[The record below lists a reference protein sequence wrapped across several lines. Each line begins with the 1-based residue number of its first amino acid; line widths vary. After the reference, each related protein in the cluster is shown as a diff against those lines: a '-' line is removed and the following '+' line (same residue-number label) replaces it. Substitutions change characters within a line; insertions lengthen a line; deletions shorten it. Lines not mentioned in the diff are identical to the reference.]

1 MAAKTFTYRID
12 IESSATT
19 KDLARLEL
27 QLNEVNKAI
36 REAKK
41 EGDGKTYEK
50 LRREQLS
57 LQDASKELRK
67 EIREQTKAF
76 REQKFPQ
83 DSLIGLRKQYREL
96 RKEINA
102 LSREE
107 RESEFGKG
115 LIARAK
121 GINDSIKDI
130 AGSVGDFRDNVGNYR
145 DALGEFQGLDTGSLI
160 AGLFDGSTAKGINQV
175 VSSLNPY
182 AIAATAAVAGTVAL
196 TKEIV
201 RVTQEYTKL
210 NAEVSRLTGLE
221 GFELQDATVGVKAL
235 ADTFDQDFNEVLLA
249 ANTLTKELTGDFN
262 QSIDIIKTGFI
273 AGANASGQ
281 FLDNIR
287 EYSTQLRESGA
298 DAEQFLEI
306 LIRSEQEGIFS
317 DKGVDTI
324 KEFGLRIREQTDAT
338 KTALQNAFGEQFTQQ
353 LFDGINDGSI
363 TTVNA
368 LTRVSEGLKEN
379 QINAQQAGQLLADV
393 FGGPGEDAGLRFI
406 EILGEVDGDLTD
418 LVDTTDAYTRRQLQS
433 FEASRSLAEE
443 QQILAS
449 QFAGVG
455 FNAETAVTQLKAFG
469 TSILNDV
476 LLNVRAVA
484 RDFDEGGL
492 GAKLQRYFTTLF
504 NPGSLISGGR
514 KETIKKLLEEDA
526 KEQAEI
532 EAGIRDEQRKTAEQ
546 RRNLAL
552 QGKLDLQGLRQEQAL
567 IKQEII
573 ETKNAGEDYSGLQRD
588 LVTVT
593 NQLAQ
598 ATNLVSTSFS
608 AIKDKAVPAATSIRG
623 IKDDI
628 SEIRKQ
634 LELSPDASTYS
645 QYYQQLL
652 TKEKELAAA
661 VAARNA
667 AISGERAPIGV
678 TQQLGAA
685 VGLPTQVESQI
696 SSDDQ
701 TQLAAIETIEEL
713 KTKKQAEESQKRI
726 ELEKEEAKQ
735 RLQLINQLGESAGEL
750 IGGFI
755 SGQIDT
761 FDDFGKK
768 ILQLGLEILE
778 KQILLS
784 IASAQTQAIAQPD
797 SVATFGATGIA
808 RGAILTGLI
817 KAAFSVV
824 KSAIQSF
831 ADGGQV
837 LPDYSNTGVI
847 PNKQNTK
854 RQRNGDRVLAYLTP
868 GEVILNKAQQQQAV
882 RMYGTDIFAQLGIP
896 GFADGGIVP
905 NTPQLINPVTVQS
918 GNVSLNANDLQTQ
931 AALIAQQTAAATQQ
945 AIRQGIAEAEQRRE
959 RREELERSRRF

>member
-1 MAAKTFTYRID
+1 MATKTFTYRID

-19 KDLARLEL
+19 KDLAQLEL

-41 EGDGKTYEK
+41 EGDGETYEK

-76 REQKFPQ
+76 REQKFPE

-102 LSREE
+102 LSQEE
-107 RESEFGKG
+107 RESDFGRA
-115 LIARAK
+115 LIDKAK
-121 GINDSIKDI
+121 GINDSIKEI

-145 DALGEFQGLDTGSLI
+145 DALSEFQGLDTGSLI
-160 AGLFDGSTAKGINQV
+160 AGLFDGSTAKGVNDI

-182 AIAATAAVAGTVAL
+182 AVAASAAVAGTVAL
-196 TKEIV
+196 AREII
-201 RVTQEYTKL
+201 RVTEEYTKL

-221 GFELQDATVGVKAL
+221 GFELQSATVGVKAL

-249 ANTLTKELTGDFN
+249 ANTLTKELTGDFD
-262 QSIDIIKTGFI
+262 QSIEIIKTGFI

-287 EYSTQLRESGA
+287 EYSTQLRASGA

-338 KTALQNAFGEQFTQQ
+338 RSALENAFGEQFTQQ

-368 LTRVSEGLKEN
+368 LTKVSEGLKDN

-418 LVDTTDAYTRRQLQS
+418 LVDITDTYTRRQL
-433 FEASRSLAEE
+433 EAFDATRDLANE

-449 QFAGVG
+449 QFDGVG
-455 FNAETAVTQLKAFG
+455 FSVETATTKLRAFG
-469 TSILNDV
+469 TR
-476 LLNVRAVA
+476 LLN
-484 RDFDEGGL
+484 
-492 GAKLQRYFTTLF
+492 
-504 NPGSLISGGR
+504 
-514 KETIKKLLEEDA
+514 ETILEFRSFGKVVREEGLFKALTTDTDEFGSEGRIGAELLREDA
-526 KEQAEI
+526 KVNAEL
-532 EAGIRDEQRKTAEQ
+532 EEKKREEEKKTADQ
-546 RRNLAL
+546 RRELAL

-573 ETKNAGEDYSGLQRD
+573 ETKIAGEDYSGLQRD
-588 LVTVT
+588 LVTIT
-593 NQLAQ
+593 NQLAS
-598 ATNLVSTSFS
+598 ATNLVSTNFS
-608 AIKDKAVPAATSIRG
+608 RVRDNAEPAATSIRG

-661 VAARNA
+661 ITKRNR
-667 AISGERAPIGV
+667 AIAGDRPDIGV
-678 TQQLGAA
+678 TPTLGAA
-685 VGLPTQVESQI
+685 AGLPTQVQSESGE
-696 SSDDQ
+696 DQ
-701 TQLAAIETIEEL
+701 TQLAAFGLIEEL
-713 KTKKQAEESQKRI
+713 KTQKLAEESQKRI
-726 ELEKEEAKQ
+726 EIAKKEEEEKLDRVK
-735 RLQLINQLGESAGEL
+735 RLGQATGEL
-750 IGGFI
+750 LIGFA
-755 SGQIDT
+755 SGQEDA
-761 FDDFGKK
+761 FKEFGKS
-768 ILQLGLEILE
+768 IITLGLEILE
-778 KQILLS
+778 KQVLLS
-784 IASAQTQAIAQPD
+784 IASAQAQSLTQTD
-797 SVATFGATGIA
+797 SIATFGATGIA
-808 RGAILTGLI
+808 RGAILTALI
-817 KAAFSVV
+817 KGVFSGV

-831 ADGGQV
+831 AEGGQV
-837 LPDYSNTGVI
+837 LPDYSNTGVV
-847 PNKQNTK
+847 PNRQNTK

-868 GEVILNKAQQQQAV
+868 GEVVLNKAQQQKAV

-945 AIRQGIAEAEQRRE
+945 AIARGIQEAEQRRE

>member
-19 KDLARLEL
+19 KDLAQLEL

-41 EGDGKTYEK
+41 AGDTDTYES

-145 DALGEFQGLDTGSLI
+145 DVLGQFRDLDAGSLI
-160 AGLFDGSTAKGINQV
+160 AGLFDGSASEGIKKV

-196 TKEIV
+196 TKEII

-306 LIRSEQEGIFS
+306 LVRSEQEGIFS

-324 KEFGLRIREQTDAT
+324 KEFGLRIRQQTDAT

-368 LTRVSEGLKEN
+368 LSKVSEGLKEN
-379 QINAQQAGQLLADV
+379 QLNAKQSGQLLADV

-406 EILGEVDGDLTD
+406 EILGEVDGDLSD
-418 LVDTTDAYTRRQLQS
+418 LVDTTDSYTRIQLES
-433 FEASRSLAEE
+433 FEANRSLAQE
-443 QQILAS
+443 QQILAD
-449 QFAGVG
+449 QFDGVG
-455 FNAETAVTQLKAFG
+455 FSVENATTKLKAFG
-469 TSILNDV
+469 TRLINDTILEFRAFGKVVREEGLFRALTTDV
-476 LLNVRAVA
+476 DEFSRQGKIGKELLR
-484 RDFDEGGL
+484 
-492 GAKLQRYFTTLF
+492 
-504 NPGSLISGGR
+504 
-514 KETIKKLLEEDA
+514 EDA
-526 KEQAEI
+526 ELNEELERRKREEQ
-532 EAGIRDEQRKTAEQ
+532 QKTAQQ
-546 RRNLAL
+546 RRELAL
-552 QGKLDLQGLRQEQAL
+552 KGRLDLQGLRQEQAL
-567 IKQEII
+567 IKNEII
-573 ETKNAGEDYSGLQRD
+573 ETKNAGEDYSQLQQD

-593 NQLAQ
+593 NQLAS
-598 ATNLVSTSFS
+598 ATNLVSVGFS
-608 AIKDKAVPAATSIRG
+608 RVREKAEPAASSIKG

-628 SEIRKQ
+628 SEIRKE
-634 LELSPDASTYS
+634 LELAPDASSYS

-652 TKEKELAAA
+652 DKEKELAQA
-661 VAARNA
+661 VAVRNA
-667 AISGERAPIGV
+667 AISGERTTIEVTPI
-678 TQQLGAA
+678 LGPSP
-685 VGLPTQVESQI
+685 GIPTQVQTEQDPIGEDIEKQRTEALEKES
-696 SSDDQ
+696 
-701 TQLAAIETIEEL
+701 ER
-713 KTKKQAEESQKRI
+713 RI
-726 ELEKEEAKQ
+726 ELEKKEREE
-735 RLQLINQLGESAGEL
+735 RLKLIEGFAGGAGQLLGAFST
-750 IGGFI
+750 
-755 SGQIDT
+755 GQIE
-761 FDDFGKK
+761 DFGDFSK
-768 ILQLGLEILE
+768 QLLIISIKALEA
-778 KQILLS
+778 QIPTIIAAIFGREVSTKGFLAGG
-784 IASAQTQAIAQPD
+784 ASAAIATAALKGLFAAARSAVQ
-797 SVATFGATGIA
+797 GAE
-808 RGAILTGLI
+808 
-817 KAAFSVV
+817 
-824 KSAIQSF
+824 F
-831 ADGGQV
+831 AEGGQV
-837 LPDYSNTGVI
+837 PDYSNKGVI
-847 PNKQNTK
+847 PNRQNTK
-854 RQRNGDRVLAYLTP
+854 RRKNGDRVLAYLTP
-868 GEVILNKAQQQQAV
+868 GEVVLNKSQQQRAV

-918 GNVSLNANDLQTQ
+918 GSVSLNANDLQTQ
-931 AALIAQQTAAATQQ
+931 AALIAQQTAAATQE
-945 AIRQGIAEAEQRRE
+945 AIRNGIAEAEQRRE